1 MKITYDK
8 QADAMYIMLNEREV
22 AYSEE
27 NPTGVVVDFDDNG
40 DMVGIELL
48 EVSKRTDSLEEMT
61 YTKE

>member
-8 QADAMYIMLNEREV
+8 QADAMYIKLNDRDV

-27 NPTGVVVDFDDNG
+27 NPSGVVVDFDDNG

-48 EVSKRTDSLEEMT
+48 EVSKRTDSPEDMVYELA
-61 YTKE
+61 

>member
-8 QADAMYIMLNEREV
+8 QADAMYIMLNERDV

-27 NPTGVVVDFDDNG
+27 NPAGIVVDFDDNG

-48 EVSKRTDSLEEMT
+48 EVSKRADSLEEMS
-61 YTKE
+61 YIKD

>member
-8 QADAMYIMLNEREV
+8 QADAMYIKLNDRDV

-27 NPTGVVVDFDDNG
+27 NPSGVVVDFDDSG

-48 EVSKRTDSLEEMT
+48 EVSKRTDSPEDMVYELA
-61 YTKE
+61 